1 MKKHF
6 TLIELL
12 VSTTCKICVLPLHLL
27 KKIYKN
33 ITSLLPQ
40 GSTSR
45 LTLSSSSHL
54 HTAKPCFTQTAFTL
68 IELLVI
74 IAIIA
79 ILAAMLLPALN
90 KAREKA
96 KEIQCVSNMKQ
107 IGTALVAY
115 TSDHE
120 DYLPPLYNGG
130 LQWRLRHFFV
140 SYIGTSEYGNKPDG
154 LWFCPSQ
161 MPPVD
166 APTAD
171 AKYVGT
177 YTGIRAGMRVIGKDW
192 LCESNNFIK
201 TQKLSKLDPNVCLL
215 GNNRPT
221 FLSWSKEVV
230 TQDPIMLHML
240 NTKAEYATDVFVH
253 SSKTNIFQ
261 VSGNVMSRKYG
272 TCEAQSYKVGNDNVF
287 GTVFKH

>member
-12 VSTTCKICVLPLHLL
+12 VV
-27 KKIYKN
+27 
-33 ITSLLPQ
+33 
-40 GSTSR
+40 
-45 LTLSSSSHL
+45 
-54 HTAKPCFTQTAFTL
+54 
-68 IELLVI
+68 

-107 IGTALVAY
+107 IGTALIAY
-115 TSDHE
+115 TGDYE
-120 DYLPPLYNGG
+120 DYLPPLINKGVQY
-130 LQWRLRHFFV
+130 RLRYFLV
-140 SYIGTSEYGNKPDG
+140 PYTGTSEYGNKPDG

-166 APTAD
+166 TPTAD
-171 AKYVGT
+171 AKYVST
-177 YTGIRAGMRVIGKDW
+177 YAGIRAGMIVIGKDW
-192 LCESNNFIK
+192 FCEKNNYQK
-201 TQKLSKLDPNVCLL
+201 TQKFSKLDPNVCLL

-240 NTKAEYATDVFVH
+240 NSKVEYATDVFVH
-253 SSKTNIFQ
+253 SGKTNIFQ

-272 TCEAQSYKVGNDNVF
+272 TCEAQTYKVGTDNVF
-287 GTVFKH
+287 GTVFKY

>member
-1 MKKHF
+1 MEFSFFIVYIIADFPFSGKPLKKEQKMKKIRF

-12 VSTTCKICVLPLHLL
+12 VV
-27 KKIYKN
+27 
-33 ITSLLPQ
+33 
-40 GSTSR
+40 
-45 LTLSSSSHL
+45 
-54 HTAKPCFTQTAFTL
+54 
-68 IELLVI
+68 

-166 APTAD
+166 SPTPD

-177 YTGIRAGMRVIGKDW
+177 YTGLRSGMKLIGKDW
-192 LCESNNFIK
+192 FCESNNFQK
-201 TQKLSKLDPNVCLL
+201 TQKFSKLEPNVCLL
-215 GNNRPT
+215 GNNRPS

-230 TQDPIMLHML
+230 TSDPIMFHML
-240 NTKAEYATDVFVH
+240 NSKAEYATEVFVH
-253 SSKTNIFQ
+253 SGKTNFFQ

-272 TCEAQSYKVGNDNVF
+272 NCEATYYNINGVTGYGNI
-287 GTVFKH
+287 FKD